1 MPVRAG
7 FNSRYETCAIPAAP
21 CAQTHKKKLITVAS
35 VFPGQMGTII
45 SSGYAVGEGDI
56 LTATELYYGQVLKWF
71 KRTALKAERS
81 QWCGARVRIS
91 PCPPAIIK
99 GGNAHDESNVT
110 LFSGNI
116 CRIIRIFRYTLRQR
130 CWPRNKEHPEKV
142 IRLETEKGVFLLEE
156 RNIGLVGIL
165 VGMVIF
171 VVAAFMCVTRIGP
184 GYAGVIYNMDGG
196 IQDETLAQGFH
207 MVAPWKHV
215 IEYPISTETVYYTK
229 NNVDGDD
236 KDKKTDKSVNV
247 NTKDGKQVNVSVTYA
262 YHMDVEKLPTVFAKF
277 RGQDIEVI
285 QNGYMKNAMY
295 EALNNVTSQY
305 SLMELVGDKRPE
317 INQKIFETFKADLEE
332 CGIVIETF
340 NLSDVVPDEATAT
353 AIQNVVNAQ
362 NELTKVEIDKKTAEQ
377 EALKKIAEAK
387 GDAEAARIRAE
398 GEAEANRLLSA
409 SLDANVLEKAKISKW
424 DGKLPQYQL
433 SNGTGIILGQ

>member
-1 MPVRAG
+1 M
-7 FNSRYETCAIPAAP
+7 E
-21 CAQTHKKKLITVAS
+21 
-35 VFPGQMGTII
+35 
-45 SSGYAVGEGDI
+45 
-56 LTATELYYGQVLKWF
+56 
-71 KRTALKAERS
+71 
-81 QWCGARVRIS
+81 
-91 PCPPAIIK
+91 
-99 GGNAHDESNVT
+99 
-110 LFSGNI
+110 
-116 CRIIRIFRYTLRQR
+116 
-130 CWPRNKEHPEKV
+130 EK
-142 IRLETEKGVFLLEE
+142 
-156 RNIGLVGIL
+156 NIGLVGIL

-317 INQKIFETFKADLEE
+317 INQKIFEAFRNELEE
-332 CGIVIETF
+332 YGIVIETF

-362 NELTKVEIDKKTAEQ
+362 NALLQAKIEKEQAEVEAEK
-377 EALKKIAEAK
+377 ARVTAK
-387 GDAEAARIRAE
+387 GKADAALIEAE
-398 GEAEANRLLSA
+398 GTAQANAKLQQ
-409 SLDANVLEKAKISKW
+409 SLTPGVLQQRAIEKWNGELPKI
-424 DGKLPQYQL
+424 GG
-433 SNGTGIILGQ
+433 NGSGLILGADFLK